1 MESDRCKQWGD
12 RLRWLE
18 TSLLNSYPVCRAM
31 VDQEQRKILEEYKK
45 CLKDTGARNKSEDRP
60 QSRTEI
66 QY

>member
-1 MESDRCKQWGD
+1 MEPDRCKHLSD

-45 CLKDTGARNKSEDRP
+45 CLKEQVARNKSEDRP